1 MLSPGDC
8 GFDLGGGLHSTCKN
22 AGGGNIFVYIV
33 KQQVKQVSLHGV
45 HMTFMYSYFIC
56 IRILCV
62 PVALPW
68 YSVFCIL
75 YSHFRLV
82 LLYYVVTTTVLLLHC
97 RTVVPSI

>member
-75 YSHFRLV
+75 YSVFTFSFG
-82 LLYYVVTTTVLLLHC
+82 TTL
-97 RTVVPSI
+97 